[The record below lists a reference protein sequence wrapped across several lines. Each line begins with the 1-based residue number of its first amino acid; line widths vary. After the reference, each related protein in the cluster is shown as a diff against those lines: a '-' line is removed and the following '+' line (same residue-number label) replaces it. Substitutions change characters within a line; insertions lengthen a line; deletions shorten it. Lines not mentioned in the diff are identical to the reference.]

1 MTLRAG
7 CPRCREPFPDG
18 GPHDCPSHGVQP
30 PLWRPEAASY
40 DAFTAHLQRAAGFPT
55 YLPWPM
61 GSGWRVSDFGVV
73 AGDDGPAATVT
84 CVSGTTGPDGRVD
97 VLVVVEEPGVG
108 LGGRCAGLDGTD
120 PGADFGQGPPTVRVR
135 VGSQGVALWPV
146 STAAAEVELDRS
158 VVAGEVTGRWL
169 WLVLHPASAV
179 LLLADEWWLRDVADD
194 GPHLVEMPCEGPGPV
209 W

>member
-1 MTLRAG
+1 MTLQAG
-7 CPRCREPFPDG
+7 CPRCRERFAADG
-18 GPHDCPSHGVQP
+18 PRECPAHGEQP
-30 PLWRPEAASY
+30 PLWRPEVTSY
-40 DAFTAHLQRAAGFPT
+40 DAFTAHLERAAGFPT

-97 VLVVVEEPGVG
+97 VLVVVEEPGIG
-108 LGGRCAGLDGTD
+108 LGGRCAGLEGTD
-120 PGADFGQGPPTVRVR
+120 PGPDFGHGPPTVRVR

-146 STAAAEVELDRS
+146 STAGADVDLDRS